1 MGPSDLSPAFVLHAR
16 RYGES
21 HLLLDLLTLSAG
33 RLPVMARGAGSPKS
47 KRRALL
53 QPFIP
58 LLVAWSGKGGIANLR
73 QLEPRGHYR
82 LQPGPT
88 LFSGF
93 YVNELVLRLIEAR
106 EPMPELFADYETC
119 MKRLASGAD
128 IEATLRQF
136 ELALLR
142 ALGYG
147 MDLLH
152 EADNGEKI
160 RPEVFYVF
168 ETEKGIRLAGRHDRN
183 PIQGDTLLA
192 LAADEPLDDR
202 QRREARDLMRRVIG
216 YYLGDR
222 PLRSRELF
230 R

>member
-1 MGPSDLSPAFVLHAR
+1 MGPTDLSPAFVLHAR
-16 RYGES
+16 KYGES

-33 RLPVMARGAGSPKS
+33 RLPVMARGAASPKS
-47 KRRALL
+47 TRRAML

-58 LLVAWSGKGGIANLR
+58 LLVTWSGKGGIANLR
-73 QLEPRGHYR
+73 QVEPQAQYR
-82 LQPGPT
+82 LPHGPA

-93 YVNELVLRLIEAR
+93 YVNELILRLVEPR
-106 EPMPELFADYETC
+106 EPLPELFADYETC

-128 IEATLRQF
+128 MEAALRQF
-136 ELALLR
+136 ELALLQ

-147 MDLLH
+147 MDLTH
-152 EADNGEKI
+152 EADNGADVQ
-160 RPEVFYVF
+160 RDASYVY
-168 ETEKGIRLAGRHDRN
+168 ETEQGIRLAGAHDRN
-183 PIQGDTLLA
+183 LIQGDTLLA
-192 LAADEPLDDR
+192 LAADLPLDDR
-202 QRREARDLMRRVIG
+202 QRREARHLMRRVIG

>member
-1 MGPSDLSPAFVLHAR
+1 MGPTELSPAFVLHAR
-16 RYGES
+16 KYGES

-47 KRRALL
+47 TRRAML

-58 LLVAWSGKGGIANLR
+58 LLVAWSGKGRIANLR
-73 QLEPRGHYR
+73 QAEPQGQYR
-82 LQPGPT
+82 LPQGPA

-93 YVNELVLRLIEAR
+93 YVNELILRLVDVQ
-106 EPMPELFADYETC
+106 EPLPELFADYETC
-119 MKRLASGAD
+119 MKRLASGTD
-128 IEATLRQF
+128 MEAALRQF

-147 MDLLH
+147 LDLAH
-152 EADNGEKI
+152 EAHSGVDI
-160 RPEVFYVF
+160 RPETFYVY
-168 ETEKGIRLAGRHDRN
+168 ETEQGIRRAGEHDRN
-183 PIQGDTLLA
+183 LIQGDTLLA
-192 LAADEPLDDR
+192 LAADLPLDDR
-202 QRREARDLMRRVIG
+202 QRKEARHLMRRVIG